1 MSDNYK
7 KYYGQLVGCK
17 IVDFYMEK
25 DKDGELDWPVFILQS
40 EFGEN
45 GDKVRLVLSQ
55 DEEGNGGGFAF
66 IEEVVE
72 TQEKLREMRK
82 VYEAKKKMET
92 V

>member
-25 DKDGELDWPVFILQS
+25 DEDALNDWPVFILQS
-40 EFGEN
+40 EFGET
-45 GDKVRLVLSQ
+45 GDKVKFVLSQ

-66 IEEVVE
+66 IEEHE
-72 TQEKLREMRK
+72 
-82 VYEAKKKMET
+82 
-92 V
+92 